1 MPQPAVM
8 SPRGLASVRRPIVV
22 TSEVT
27 VDANATKSPDLL
39 KLKNPT
45 GEHFVIREI
54 RFSLRPVAGTGAWY
68 FTGGAVAAKFDLG
81 TQALTNAHVP
91 VWNFG
96 RYVAREA
103 DGAVY
108 GTPNQF
114 QWKLKHP
121 IYVPAGAGLA
131 CEFQHRGMVSASI
144 VASVTYLG
152 HSYDGAPPTT
162 VRLPWVASYSSK
174 VFRVLDA
181 DSDLSS
187 SADLMNPFD
196 APVYLE
202 RFTGRLNFVR
212 PSTDQNFAFLADR
225 TVFIRMR
232 HSSGVPMVREFT
244 HLRQVFG
251 VYPHSWEQRG
261 TILAPGACYLVDVD
275 KRATTVVPDQD
286 QTVQATI
293 GMVGWRELKLAGG
306 TT

>member
-1 MPQPAVM
+1 MPQPAVKG
-8 SPRGLASVRRPIVV
+8 PRGLASVRRPIVL

-39 KLKNPT
+39 RLKNPT
-45 GEHFVIREI
+45 GEHFAIREI
-54 RFSLRPVAGTGAWY
+54 RFSLRPATGTAF
-68 FTGGAVAAKFDLG
+68 FTGGTVAAKLDLG

-103 DGAVY
+103 DETNAGA
-108 GTPNQF
+108 PCQF

-121 IYVPAGAGLA
+121 LYIPAGAGLA
-131 CEFQHRGMVSASI
+131 CEFQHRGMVSTSI
-144 VASVTYLG
+144 TASVTYFG
-152 HSYDGAPPTT
+152 HSLDAAIPP
-162 VRLPWVASYSSK
+162 VVQLPWVASFASK
-174 VFRVLDA
+174 VFGVTAA
-181 DSDLSS
+181 DTDSS
-187 SADLMNPFD
+187 SATDLVNPFST
-196 APVYLE
+196 PVYLE

-212 PSTDQNFAFLADR
+212 PPLNLNEAFVADR

-261 TILAPGACYLVDVD
+261 TVVEPGAGYFVDVD
-275 KRATTVVPDQD
+275 KRATTVTPYVTDG
-286 QTVQATI
+286 VQATI
-293 GMVGWRELKLAGG
+293 GMVGWRSLKLAGG
-306 TT
+306 AA